1 MRTIGLAVVLTL
13 LAGAPAGAQ
22 IVALGDSATKGFHL
36 AEADTW
42 PFKLEALLRQRGL
55 DVRVANA
62 GVNGDTSEG
71 MLGRLD
77 SAVPEG
83 ARVVIF
89 ACCGNDN
96 KDPRHA
102 VADHDA
108 NMRELFAKLRAR
120 AAAVVFSAEHGAG
133 VTFPNDKAIAQRA
146 GAIWCGGIYQGVAP
160 EDIEV
165 SEAGRHPNARG
176 TDAIAAR
183 MLPCVLRA
191 LRAKGG

>member
-1 MRTIGLAVVLTL
+1 MRVISLAVLLTFM
-13 LAGAPAGAQ
+13 AGAPAGAQ
-22 IVALGDSATKGFHL
+22 VVALGDSATKGFFL
-36 AEADTW
+36 PESDTW
-42 PFKLEALLRQRGL
+42 PFKLEALLRARGL
-55 DVRVANA
+55 DIRVANA

-71 MLGRLD
+71 MLSRLD

-83 ARVVIF
+83 TRVVIF

-96 KDPRHA
+96 KDPRHR

-108 NMRELFAKLRAR
+108 NMRAIFARLRTR
-120 AAAVVFSAEHGAG
+120 GIAVVFSTEHSVD
-133 VTFPNDKAIAQRA
+133 VTFPHDVAIAQSA
-146 GAIWCGGIYQGVAP
+146 GASLCGGIYQGVAL

-165 SEAGRHPNARG
+165 SAAGRHPNARG
-176 TDAIAAR
+176 TDVIAAR

>member
-1 MRTIGLAVVLTL
+1 MRTLGLAVALTL

-22 IVALGDSATKGFHL
+22 VVALGDSATKGFHL
-36 AEADTW
+36 AEADAW
-42 PFKLEALLRQRGL
+42 PFKLEALLRQRG
-55 DVRVANA
+55 VNVSVANQ

-83 ARVVIF
+83 TRVVIF

-102 VADHDA
+102 VADHDGNLRA
-108 NMRELFAKLRAR
+108 IFARLRAR
-120 AAAVVFSAEHGAG
+120 GVAIVFSPE
-133 VTFPNDKAIAQRA
+133 RSA
-146 GAIWCGGIYQGVAP
+146 GAMNPADVALARGSGAILCGGIYLGVAP
-160 EDIEV
+160 EDLEE
-165 SEAGRHPNARG
+165 SPAGRHPNARG
-176 TDAIAAR
+176 TDVIAAR